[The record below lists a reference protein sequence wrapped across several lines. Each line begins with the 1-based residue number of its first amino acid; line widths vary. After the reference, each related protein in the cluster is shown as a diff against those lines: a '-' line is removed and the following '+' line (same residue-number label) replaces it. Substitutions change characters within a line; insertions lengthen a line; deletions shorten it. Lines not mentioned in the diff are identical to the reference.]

1 MLCPHETPSFQRSP
15 LAELAAIGDT
25 FGHFVDSLD
34 LSAPA
39 LLKSRTWSE
48 WKAIASGTSAP
59 DDPDLKATRD
69 ALARISLRTD
79 PDLLASLRSLST
91 SRVAEEP
98 AEYCIDDRSATALHY
113 LLWGKKAEQVSVAN
127 HQESLQKW
135 LENSHAVRDAQEIA
149 AWRMHQKNFAT
160 PPIQLPFPCPLR
172 LHAAY
177 GSPEIKA
184 ALGLA
189 DLHRPGP
196 AGTGVLHA
204 QELRTYIHLV
214 TFRKD
219 QRDFSPTTLYRDY
232 PISRTLLHWE
242 SQANT
247 TQQSPTGQN
256 YLHFKEQGYTI
267 LFFARLEKRIDG
279 VTAPFLFLGPAKR
292 LVSYKGN
299 RPVAME
305 WELQYPIP
313 AELFEMA
320 RV

>member
-1 MLCPHETPSFQRSP
+1 MKDFYDLHWMSHNMKFDRAT
-15 LAELAAIGDT
+15 LLAAI
-25 FGHFVDSLD
+25 
-34 LSAPA
+34 
-39 LLKSRTWSE
+39 
-48 WKAIASGTSAP
+48 
-59 DDPDLKATRD
+59 
-69 ALARISLRTD
+69 
-79 PDLLASLRSLST
+79 
-91 SRVAEEP
+91 
-98 AEYCIDDRSATALHY
+98 
-113 LLWGKKAEQVSVAN
+113 
-127 HQESLQKW
+127 
-135 LENSHAVRDAQEIA
+135 
-149 AWRMHQKNFAT
+149 

-204 QELRTYIHLV
+204 QEIRTYIHLV

-256 YLHFKEQGYTI
+256 YLHFEERGYTI
-267 LFFARLEKRIDG
+267 FFFARFEKRIDG
-279 VTAPFLFLGPAKR
+279 VTAPFLFLGPTKR